1 MRRILI
7 DSELENKAEN
17 YSKNL
22 FMGRNA
28 NFKTPLDELKK
39 LRDNLQPMKHRVQK
53 QYVQKIIDQYQEIL
67 KASPEEM
74 RLLITSFQTIAKS
87 DILASKLKTKDK
99 LKFHELI
106 VKAMRYD
113 ELRSSE
119 FRQFVNSSG
128 IKTCVYCN
136 SQLAIISEIS
146 FYDKKHKR
154 RKPKISAKFEL
165 DHYHSKSQYPFLCT
179 SFYNLYPVCGNCNR
193 AKSKLDIKFE
203 LYTDDPAKLDVFN
216 FWIDDKTIIDYWLE
230 KTPDLSKL
238 KIYFQSIDGD
248 YDLLNEYN
256 KIFGIQG
263 TYDTQNDVAEELLH
277 KAKVYTSAYNKSLLK
292 NFHDLFPDKNILE
305 KLIIGNYANS
315 SETFKRPMA
324 KYTQDLAKQL
334 GLI

>member
-7 DSELENKAEN
+7 DSELKKKAVD

-22 FMGRNA
+22 FAGRNA

-67 KASPEEM
+67 KASPAEM

-87 DILASKLKTKDK
+87 DILESKLKTKDK

-119 FRQFVNSSG
+119 FRQFVTSSG

-146 FYDKKHKR
+146 YYDKKEKK

-238 KIYFQSIDGD
+238 NIHFQSIEGD
-248 YDLLNEYN
+248 YDLLNDYN

-263 TYDTQNDVAEELLH
+263 IYDTQNDIAEELLH
-277 KAKVYTSAYNKSLLK
+277 KAKVYTNAYNKSLLK

>member
-7 DSELENKAEN
+7 DSELEIKAEN

-22 FMGRNA
+22 FTGRNA

-39 LRDNLQPMKHRVQK
+39 LRDSLQPMKHRVQK

-74 RLLITSFQTIAKS
+74 RLLIASFQTIAKS
-87 DILASKLKTKDK
+87 DILDSKLKTKDK

-119 FRQFVNSSG
+119 FRQFVTSSG

-146 FYDKKHKR
+146 FYDKKQKR
-154 RKPKISAKFEL
+154 RKQKISAKFEL

-216 FWIDDKTIIDYWLE
+216 FWIDDKTILDYWLE
-230 KTPDLSKL
+230 KAPDLSKL
-238 KIYFQSIDGD
+238 KIYFQSIEGD

-263 TYDTQNDVAEELLH
+263 IYDTQNDIAEELIH
-277 KAKVYTSAYNKSLLK
+277 KAKVYTNAYNKSLVN
-292 NFHDLFPDKNILE
+292 NFHDLFPDKKILE
-305 KLIIGNYANS
+305 NLILGNYANS
-315 SETFKRPMA
+315 SDTFKRPMA

>member
-7 DSELENKAEN
+7 DSELEIKAEA

-22 FMGRNA
+22 FTGRKA
-28 NFKTPLDELKK
+28 NFRTPLDELTK
-39 LRDNLQPMKHRVQK
+39 LRDGLQPIKHRIQIK
-53 QYVQKIIDQYQEIL
+53 YVQKIIDQYQEIL

-87 DILASKLKTKDK
+87 DILERPLKTKDK

-106 VKAMRYD
+106 VKAMKYN

-119 FRQFVNSSG
+119 FRQFVTSSG

-136 SQLAIISEIS
+136 SQLAIVSEVF
-146 FYDKKHKR
+146 FYDKKEKK
-154 RKPKISAKFEL
+154 RKPKVLAKFEL

-179 SFYNLYPVCGNCNR
+179 SFFNLYPVCGNCNR

-203 LYTDDPAKLDVFN
+203 LYTYDSTKLDLFN
-216 FWIDDKTIIDYWLE
+216 FWIDDKTIIEYWIE
-230 KTPDLSKL
+230 KTPDISKL
-238 KIYFQSIDGD
+238 KIHFDSIDGD
-248 YDLLNEYN
+248 YDFINEYN

-263 TYDTQNDVAEELLH
+263 IYDTQNDVAEELLH
-277 KAKVYTSAYNKSLLK
+277 KAKVYTNAYNKSLLE
-292 NFHDLFPDKNILE
+292 NFHALFPDKNILK

>member
-7 DSELENKAEN
+7 DSELEIKAEN

-22 FMGRNA
+22 FTGKRKD
-28 NFKTPLDELKK
+28 FKTPLDNLTKLKDDLTGNK
-39 LRDNLQPMKHRVQK
+39 YRRNK
-53 QYVQKIIDQYQEIL
+53 QYVQKIIDNYTDIL
-67 KASPEEM
+67 KASPSEMEELIKQFGAITKGG
-74 RLLITSFQTIAKS
+74 LLESTLTPSA
-87 DILASKLKTKDK
+87 K

-106 VKAMRYD
+106 VSAMRYE

-119 FRQFVNSSG
+119 FHQFVSSSG

-146 FYDKKHKR
+146 FYDKKEKR
-154 RKPKISAKFEL
+154 RKPKILAKFEL

-203 LYTDDPAKLDVFN
+203 LYTNDPSKLDVFN
-216 FWIDDKTIIDYWLE
+216 FWIDDKTIFDYWLE
-230 KTPDLSKL
+230 KAPDLSKL
-238 KIYFQSIDGD
+238 KIYFQSIEGD

-263 TYDTQNDVAEELLH
+263 IYDTQNDIAEELIH
-277 KAKVYTSAYNKSLLK
+277 KAKVYTNAYNKSLVN
-292 NFHDLFPDKNILE
+292 NFHDLFPDKKILE
-305 KLIIGNYANS
+305 NLILGNYANS
-315 SETFKRPMA
+315 SDTFKRPMA

>member
-7 DSELENKAEN
+7 DSELEAKAID
-17 YSKNL
+17 YSTNL
-22 FMGRNA
+22 FTGRNV
-28 NFKTPLDELKK
+28 NFKTPLNELTK
-39 LRDNLQPMKHRVQK
+39 LRDSLQPMKHTVQK

-74 RLLITSFQTIAKS
+74 RLLITSFQAIAKS
-87 DILASKLKTKDK
+87 DILESPLKTKDK

-106 VKAMRYD
+106 VNAMRYD

-119 FRQFVNSSG
+119 FRRFVASSG

-136 SQLAIISEIS
+136 SQLAIIAEVS
-146 FYDKKHKR
+146 FYDKKKKK
-154 RKPKISAKFEL
+154 RKPKVLAKFEL

-193 AKSKLDIKFE
+193 AKSKIDIKFE
-203 LYTDDPAKLDVFN
+203 LYTYDAAKLDLFT
-216 FWIDDKTIIDYWLE
+216 FWIDDKTIIDYWLA
-230 KTPDLSKL
+230 KTPDISKL
-238 KIYFQSIDGD
+238 KIYFDSIDGD
-248 YDLLNEYN
+248 YDFINEYN

-263 TYDTQNDVAEELLH
+263 IYDTQSDVAEELLH
-277 KAKVYTSAYNKSLLK
+277 KAKVYTNAYNKSLLE
-292 NFHDLFPDKNILE
+292 NFHALFPDNNILK

>member
-7 DSELENKAEN
+7 DSELEKRAVD

-22 FMGRNA
+22 FTGRNA

-39 LRDNLQPMKHRVQK
+39 LRNSLQTHKYNTQR
-53 QYVQKIIDQYQEIL
+53 QYVQKIIDEYEGIL
-67 KASPEEM
+67 KASPSEM
-74 RLLITSFQTIAKS
+74 NELIKQFSEIAKGGLLES
-87 DILASKLKTKDK
+87 TVTPGAK
-99 LKFHELI
+99 LKFYELI
-106 VKAMRYD
+106 VSAMRYE

-136 SQLAIISEIS
+136 SQLAIISEVS
-146 FYDKKHKR
+146 FYDKKKKK
-154 RKPKISAKFEL
+154 RKPKVSAKFEL
-165 DHYHSKSQYPFLCT
+165 DHFHSKSQYPFLCT
-179 SFYNLYPVCGNCNR
+179 SFFNLYPVCGNCNR
-193 AKSKLDIKFE
+193 AKSKLDIQFD
-203 LYTDDPAKLDVFN
+203 LYTYDSSKLDVFN
-216 FWIDDKTIIDYWLE
+216 FRIDDKTVIDYWLE
-230 KTPDLSKL
+230 KTPNVSKL
-238 KIYFQSIDGD
+238 KIHFESIEGD
-248 YDLLNEYN
+248 HNLLDENN

-263 TYDTQNDVAEELLH
+263 IYDTQNDIGEELLH
-277 KAKVYTSAYNKSLLK
+277 KAKVYTNAYNESLIK
-292 NFHDLFPDKNILE
+292 NFHELFPDKNILK

>member
-22 FMGRNA
+22 FTGRNV

-39 LRDNLQPMKHRVQK
+39 LRDSLQPMKHRVQK

-87 DILASKLKTKDK
+87 DILESKLKTKDK

-113 ELRSSE
+113 ELRNSE
-119 FRQFVNSSG
+119 FRQFVTSSG

-146 FYDKKHKR
+146 FYDKKQKK

-203 LYTDDPAKLDVFN
+203 LYTDDPSKIDVFN
-216 FWIDDKTIIDYWLE
+216 FWIDDKTVLDYWLE
-230 KTPDLSKL
+230 KIPKSSKL
-238 KIYFQSIDGD
+238 KTNLIA
-248 YDLLNEYN
+248 L
-256 KIFGIQG
+256 
-263 TYDTQNDVAEELLH
+263 
-277 KAKVYTSAYNKSLLK
+277 
-292 NFHDLFPDKNILE
+292 ILR
-305 KLIIGNYANS
+305 K
-315 SETFKRPMA
+315 
-324 KYTQDLAKQL
+324 
-334 GLI
+334 

>member
-7 DSELENKAEN
+7 ESELEDKAEN

-22 FMGRNA
+22 FKSRNA

-39 LRDNLQPMKHRVQK
+39 LRDSLQPMKHRVQK

-87 DILASKLKTKDK
+87 DILESNLKTKDK

-113 ELRSSE
+113 NLRSSE
-119 FRQFVNSSG
+119 FRQFVASSG

-146 FYDKKHKR
+146 FYDKKQHR
-154 RKPKISAKFEL
+154 RKPKVSAKFEL

-193 AKSKLDIKFE
+193 AKSKLDIQFE
-203 LYTDDPAKLDVFN
+203 LYTDDPSKLDVFN
-216 FWIDDKTIIDYWLE
+216 FWIDDKIVIDYWLE

-238 KIYFQSIDGD
+238 KIHFRSIEGD
-248 YDLLNEYN
+248 DELLDEYN

-263 TYDTQNDVAEELLH
+263 IYDTQNDIAEELVH
-277 KAKVYTSAYNKSLLK
+277 KAKVYTDAYNKSLVST
-292 NFHDLFPDKNILE
+292 FHDLFPDKKILE
-305 KLIIGNYANS
+305 NLILGNYANS
-315 SETFKRPMA
+315 SDTFKRPMA

>member
-7 DSELENKAEN
+7 DYDLENRAET

-22 FMGRNA
+22 FSDKRID
-28 NFKTPLDELKK
+28 FKTPLNNLNKLKDD
-39 LRDNLQPMKHRVQK
+39 LRGNKDRRNI
-53 QYVQKIIDQYQEIL
+53 QYIQKIIDNYSNIL
-67 KASPEEM
+67 KASPSEMEEFIKQFSVIA
-74 RLLITSFQTIAKS
+74 RGGLLDSTLNPDAT
-87 DILASKLKTKDK
+87 

-106 VKAMRYD
+106 VTAMRYD
-113 ELRSSE
+113 ELRNSE
-119 FRQFVNSSG
+119 FRQFVSSSG

-146 FYDKKHKR
+146 FYDKKQKK

-165 DHYHSKSQYPFLCT
+165 DHYHSKSQHPFLCT

-216 FWIDDKTIIDYWLE
+216 FWIDDKTIIDYWLDK
-230 KTPDLSKL
+230 KTDLSKL
-238 KIYFQSIDGD
+238 KIHFQSIEGD
-248 YDLLNEYN
+248 DDLLEEYN

-263 TYDTQNDVAEELLH
+263 IYDTQNDVAEELLH
-277 KAKVYTSAYNKSLLK
+277 KAKFYTNAYKKSLLK

-305 KLIIGNYANS
+305 KLIIGNYTNS

>member
-7 DSELENKAEN
+7 DSELKNKAEN

-22 FMGRNA
+22 FTGRNS

-39 LRDNLQPMKHRVQK
+39 LRDSLQPMKHRVQK
-53 QYVQKIIDQYQEIL
+53 QYVQKIIDQYLEIL

-74 RLLITSFQTIAKS
+74 RLLIASFQTIAKS
-87 DILASKLKTKDK
+87 DILESKLKTKDK

-119 FRQFVNSSG
+119 FRQFVTSSG

-146 FYDKKHKR
+146 FYDKKQKK

-203 LYTDDPAKLDVFN
+203 LYTDDPSKLDVFN
-216 FWIDDKTIIDYWLE
+216 FWIDDKTVLDYWLDE
-230 KTPDLSKL
+230 APDLSKL
-238 KIYFQSIDGD
+238 KIHFQSIEGD
-248 YDLLNEYN
+248 HDLLNEYN

-263 TYDTQNDVAEELLH
+263 IYDTQNDIAEELIH
-277 KAKVYTSAYNKSLLK
+277 KAKVYTNAYNKSLVS
-292 NFHDLFPDKNILE
+292 NFHDLFPDKKILE
-305 KLIIGNYANS
+305 NLILGNYANS
-315 SETFKRPMA
+315 ADTFKRPMA

>member
-7 DSELENKAEN
+7 QNELKNKAEN

-22 FMGRNA
+22 FAGKRKD
-28 NFKTPLDELKK
+28 FKTPLDNLTKLKDD
-39 LRDNLQPMKHRVQK
+39 LGGSKHRKRK
-53 QYVQKIIDQYQEIL
+53 QYVQKIIDNYNEIL
-67 KASPEEM
+67 KASPSEMEEFIKQFSAISKGG
-74 RLLITSFQTIAKS
+74 LLESTLTPSA
-87 DILASKLKTKDK
+87 K

-106 VKAMRYD
+106 VSAMRYE

-119 FRQFVNSSG
+119 FRQFVSSSG

-146 FYDKKHKR
+146 FYDKKEKR

-193 AKSKLDIKFE
+193 AKSKLDIRFE
-203 LYTDDPAKLDVFN
+203 LYTDDPSKLDVFN
-216 FWIDDKTIIDYWLE
+216 FWIDDKTVLDYWLD
-230 KTPDLSKL
+230 KALDSSKL
-238 KIYFQSIDGD
+238 KIHFQSIEGD

-263 TYDTQNDVAEELLH
+263 IYDTQNDIAEELIH
-277 KAKVYTSAYNKSLLK
+277 KAKVYTNAYNKSLVS
-292 NFHDLFPDKNILE
+292 NFNDLFPDKKILE
-305 KLIIGNYANS
+305 NLILGNYANS
-315 SETFKRPMA
+315 SDTFKRPMA

>member
-7 DSELENKAEN
+7 DNELKDKAEN

-22 FMGRNA
+22 FAGKRKD
-28 NFKTPLDELKK
+28 FKIPLDNLTKLKND
-39 LRDNLQPMKHRVQK
+39 LGGSKHSKRK
-53 QYVQKIIDQYQEIL
+53 QYVEKIIDNYNEIL
-67 KASPEEM
+67 KASPSEMEEFIKQFSAISKGG
-74 RLLITSFQTIAKS
+74 LLESTLTPSAKV
-87 DILASKLKTKDK
+87 
-99 LKFHELI
+99 KFHELI
-106 VKAMRYD
+106 VSAMRYE
-113 ELRSSE
+113 ELRNSE

-146 FYDKKHKR
+146 FYDKKQKR

-193 AKSKLDIKFE
+193 AKSKLDIRFE
-203 LYTDDPAKLDVFN
+203 LYTDDPNKLDVFN
-216 FWIDDKTIIDYWLE
+216 FWIDDKTVIDYWLE

-238 KIYFQSIDGD
+238 KIHFQSIEGD
-248 YDLLNEYN
+248 DEMLDEYN

-263 TYDTQNDVAEELLH
+263 IYDTQNDIAEELIH
-277 KAKVYTSAYNKSLLK
+277 KAKVYTDAYNKNLVST
-292 NFHDLFPDKNILE
+292 FHDLFPDKKILE
-305 KLIIGNYANS
+305 NLILGNYANS
-315 SETFKRPMA
+315 ADTFKRPMA

>member
-7 DSELENKAEN
+7 DSELEIKAEN

-22 FMGRNA
+22 FTGRNA

-39 LRDNLQPMKHRVQK
+39 LRDSLQMKHGVKK

-87 DILASKLKTKDK
+87 DILESKLKTKDK

-119 FRQFVNSSG
+119 FRQFVSSSG

-146 FYDKKHKR
+146 FYDKKQKR

-193 AKSKLDIKFE
+193 AKSKLDIRFE
-203 LYTDDPAKLDVFN
+203 LYTDDPSKLDVFN
-216 FWIDDKTIIDYWLE
+216 FWIDDKTILDYWLD
-230 KTPDLSKL
+230 KALDSSKL
-238 KIYFQSIDGD
+238 KIHFQSIEGD

-263 TYDTQNDVAEELLH
+263 IYDTQNDIAEELIH
-277 KAKVYTSAYNKSLLK
+277 KAKVYTNAYNKSLVS
-292 NFHDLFPDKNILE
+292 NFNDLFPDKKILE
-305 KLIIGNYANS
+305 NLILGNYANS
-315 SETFKRPMA
+315 SDTFKRPMA

>member
-7 DSELENKAEN
+7 DIDLEQKA
-17 YSKNL
+17 NL
-22 FMGRNA
+22 FYTNLFSTKNSG
-28 NFKTPLDELKK
+28 FITPITGLEKLKN
-39 LRDNLQPMKHRVQK
+39 NLGKIKYKKERE
-53 QYVQKIIDQYQEIL
+53 YIQKIIEEYERIL
-67 KASPEEM
+67 KANPIEM
-74 RLLITSFQTIAKS
+74 KKLINEFYLIDDENFLNNTIAKN
-87 DILASKLKTKDK
+87 SKITL
-99 LKFHELI
+99 HEAI

-119 FRQFVNSSG
+119 FHHFVAASS

-146 FYDKKHKR
+146 FYDKKEKK
-154 RKPKISAKFEL
+154 RKPKVLAKFEL

-203 LYTDDPAKLDVFN
+203 LYTYDPAKLDLFN
-216 FWIDDKTIIDYWLE
+216 FWIDDETVINYWLE
-230 KTPDLSKL
+230 KTPDVSKL
-238 KIYFQSIDGD
+238 KIHFDSIDGD
-248 YDLLNEYN
+248 YDLINEYN

-263 TYDTQNDVAEELLH
+263 IYDTQNDVAEELLH
-277 KAKVYTSAYNKSLLK
+277 KAKVYTNAYNKSLLK
-292 NFHDLFPDKNILE
+292 NFHALFPDKSILE
-305 KLIIGNYANS
+305 KLIIGNYTNS
-315 SETFKRPMA
+315 SDIFKRPMA